1 MLTISGGIRRTLAL
15 LVAVPFSVALL
26 TACGGDEVS
35 VPGGSVKVD
44 KSGKTGTIKTT
55 DGSLT
60 AGESMPKG
68 FPDDVRVVKGKVV
81 AGIAAKNGDTRT
93 FNVVIET
100 KGSAKDVA
108 EDASELLTDKG
119 FTEKSNALVEKAAM
133 LTMERDDWELAVHV
147 AEEDGKTTAVYSLNE
162 K

>member
-1 MLTISGGIRRTLAL
+1 MLTISDGIRRALAL
-15 LVAVPFSVALL
+15 LVALPLSVALL

-44 KSGKTGTIKTT
+44 KSGKSGTITT
-55 DGSLT
+55 KDGSLT

-68 FPDDVRVVKGKVV
+68 FPDDVPLLKGKVA
-81 AGIAAKNGDTRT
+81 AGIASKNAGIRS

-100 KGSAKDVA
+100 KGAAGELA
-108 EDASELLTDKG
+108 EKASELLTDKG
-119 FTEKSNALVEKAAM
+119 FTEDSSTVMDKAAM
-133 LTMERDDWELAVHV
+133 VTLSNADWEIALHV
-147 AEEDGKTTAVYSLNE
+147 AEDGGKTTAVYSLNE